1 MRGVRRTWLRV
12 VLQGEEVEKGVCC
25 KIWCEREEGVLWK
38 AAVGVEMNLE
48 RAEGK
53 TRARREASKV
63 REGVGGMIGRMLR
76 VNCKSNGISNWHGL

>member
-1 MRGVRRTWLRV
+1 MRV
-12 VLQGEEVEKGVCC
+12 VLQGEEVEKEVRW
-25 KIWCEREEGVLWK
+25 KSWCEREEGVLCKW
-38 AAVGVEMNLE
+38 AVGVETSVE

-76 VNCKSNGISNWHGL
+76 VNCKLNVLDGGLTI